1 MTVDYKRVL
10 LKENP
15 FPFHAVSNGTTW
27 KRNVTRPEK
36 ENNLFTQERLRLLE
50 DQQSFTY
57 QSEYCSKSGTNI
69 YIYIYAF
76 SRRFYPKRLT
86 LHSSDS
92 FYILSALAF
101 PGNRTHD
108 LGVANAM
115 LYQLSYRKAVKRWT
129 FKKDGTATISQRRPG
144 RPRKLTPRQERL
156 LMRRVE
162 KNRHASSLQLSKEVE
177 SQTGVTISRDTIRH
191 SLQRNGMHGC
201 RPRKKPLLKP
211 RHKKA
216 RLEFARAH
224 ADKDEDYWHS
234 ILWSD
239 ETKIHVFGTDGFK
252 TVRRRKGEE
261 YKEKCMVPTV
271 KHGGVLMWGCMSAA
285 GVGELHFIDG
295 IMNSQMYCSILK
307 EKMLPSPRALGR
319 RALFQHDNDP
329 KHTSKATVGFLKKNR
344 MKVIQWPSMSP
355 DLNPIE
361 HLWGIL
367 KRQVEHHS
375 PSSIQSLK
383 EVILEEWKKIDLA
396 KCRQLVHSMP
406 RRLGAVIKN
415 HGGHTKY

>member
-1 MTVDYKRVL
+1 M
-10 LKENP
+10 
-15 FPFHAVSNGTTW
+15 
-27 KRNVTRPEK
+27 
-36 ENNLFTQERLRLLE
+36 
-50 DQQSFTY
+50 
-57 QSEYCSKSGTNI
+57 
-69 YIYIYAF
+69 
-76 SRRFYPKRLT
+76 
-86 LHSSDS
+86 
-92 FYILSALAF
+92 LSAMA
-101 PGNRTHD
+101 PHGREMSQD
-108 LGVANAM
+108 LRKKIISLHKKGEGYKKISKALLISQNTVAKVV
-115 LYQLSYRKAVKRWT
+115 QT

-162 KNRHASSLQLSKEVE
+162 ENRHASSLQLSKEVE
-177 SQTGVTISRDTIRH
+177 SQTGVTISRDTIRRT
-191 SLQRNGMHGC
+191 LQRNGMHGC
-201 RPRKKPLLKP
+201 RPQNKALLKP

-216 RLEFARAH
+216 RLDFARAH
-224 ADKDEDYWHS
+224 ADKDEDYWDS

-239 ETKIHVFGTDGFK
+239 ETKINVFGTDGFK
-252 TVRRRKGEE
+252 TVAKVRNTK
-261 YKEKCMVPTV
+261 KNAWCLQWNMVV
-271 KHGGVLMWGCMSAA
+271 AVSLCGAAWVLLVS
-285 GVGELHFIDG
+285 GELHFIDG
-295 IMNSQMYCSILK
+295 IINSQMWIE
-307 EKMLPSPRALGR
+307 EKMLPSLHAFGR

-344 MKVIQWPSMSP
+344 VKVIQWPSMSP

>member
-1 MTVDYKRVL
+1 M
-10 LKENP
+10 E
-15 FPFHAVSNGTTW
+15 
-27 KRNVTRPEK
+27 EK
-36 ENNLFTQERLRLLE
+36 
-50 DQQSFTY
+50 
-57 QSEYCSKSGTNI
+57 CHKTNI
-69 YIYIYAF
+69 IY
-76 SRRFYPKRLT
+76 
-86 LHSSDS
+86 LHKKGEGYKKISK
-92 FYILSALAF
+92 ALLISQ
-101 PGNRTHD
+101 NT
-108 LGVANAM
+108 VAKVV
-115 LYQLSYRKAVKRWT
+115 QT

-144 RPRKLTPRQERL
+144 HPRKLTPHQERL

-162 KNRHASSLQLSKEVE
+162 ENRHASSLQLSKEVE
-177 SQTGVTISRDTIRH
+177 SQTGVTISHDTIRRT
-191 SLQRNGMHGC
+191 LQRNGMHGC
-201 RPRKKPLLKP
+201 RPRKKTLLKP

-224 ADKDEDYWHS
+224 ADKDEDYWDS
-234 ILWSD
+234 ILWID
-239 ETKIHVFGTDGFK
+239 ETKINVFGTDGFK
-252 TVRRRKGEE
+252 TVWRRKGEE

-271 KHGGVLMWGCMSAA
+271 KHGGGSVLMWGCMSAA

-307 EKMLPSPRALGR
+307 EKMLPSLRALGR

-344 MKVIQWPSMSP
+344 VKVIQWPSMSP

-361 HLWGIL
+361 HLRGIL

-406 RRLGAVIKN
+406 WRLGAFIKN